1 MNMKKIL
8 FNILI
13 CSGLVTLASCEKKV
27 TTEDTS
33 KVTHYVVFELNGD
46 ETMLVPVNTAFN
58 DPGVSATE
66 NGVDVQDHVVVSILD
81 LISGEEVSSI
91 PTDVTGAYSIAYS
104 AVNADGFGV
113 SAARDVIVYNPDMAN
128 SIAGV
133 YSTDMAATKYGK
145 AGKTFA
151 DYAPGYG
158 YTGTPSVTFTEIV
171 PGFFSCSDLLGGW
184 YCQIRGYGAKYN
196 MTGVVMLN
204 DDNTITLVSSYVAG
218 WGDGLDYLKNSVY
231 DPVTGTLSYDVSYAG
246 QIYISPVLVKQ

>member
-1 MNMKKIL
+1 MKKIL

-13 CSGLVTLASCEKKV
+13 CAGLVTLASCEKKV
-27 TTEDTS
+27 TTEDPS
-33 KVTHYVVFELNGD
+33 KVTHYVVFELLGD
-46 ETMLVPVNTAFN
+46 ETMYVEVNSDFT

-66 NGVDVQDHVVVSILD
+66 NGVDVRDHVVTRILD
-81 LISGEEVSSI
+81 R
-91 PTDVTGAYSIAYS
+91 VTGEVVNSIALDTPGAYAVEYS

-113 SAARDVIVYNPDMAN
+113 SAAREVIVYDPDMAV

-133 YSTDMAATKYGK
+133 YGTDMAATKYGK

-158 YTGTPSVTFTEIV
+158 YTGTPSVTFTEMV

-218 WGDGLDYLKNSVY
+218 WGDGLDYLNNSVY
-231 DPVTGTLSYDVSYAG
+231 DPVSGTLSYDVSYAG